1 MMKITILALT
11 VIGAAY
17 AQTAAQSSFA
27 AAVGDAIGKVNLG
40 GCLAFQDDQTD
51 TTTTCYVSCGVTSG
65 KITNAFDSSQYTG
78 GVYNS
83 GEMMSQL

>member
-17 AQTAAQSSFA
+17 GQTAAQSNFA

-51 TTTTCYVSCGVTSG
+51 TTTTCYLSCTVTSG
-65 KITNAFDSSQYTG
+65 KVANAFDASQYTG
-78 GVYNS
+78 GVYNT

>member
-17 AQTAAQSSFA
+17 AADPQSNFA
-27 AAVGDAIGKVNLG
+27 ALVGDAIGKINLG

-51 TTTTCYVSCGVTSG
+51 TTTTCFQACTVTSS
-65 KITNAFDSSQYTG
+65 KVANAFNSSQYTDG
-78 GVYNS
+78 QYNS